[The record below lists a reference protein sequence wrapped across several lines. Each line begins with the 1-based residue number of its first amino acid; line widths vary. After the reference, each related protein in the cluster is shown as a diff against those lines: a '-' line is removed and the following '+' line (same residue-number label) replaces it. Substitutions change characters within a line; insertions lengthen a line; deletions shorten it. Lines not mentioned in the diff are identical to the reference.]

1 VAAGFVTR
9 TRELKQALLEL
20 QKDRTLE
27 AAKALLNMDGG
38 AQAGVDVLAEG
49 LEIVGRR
56 FQQGDWFLGELV
68 YAGEIAK
75 QAMELLSPHLRVEE
89 DQQQGRVV
97 VGTVTGDL
105 HDLGKNIF
113 ASYARSAGFDVV
125 DLGVDVSAEA
135 FAAAAREHEPV
146 ALGVSCLL
154 TSCAGGIPRVI
165 EELASRGLRDAVK
178 VVIGGA
184 ALTEE
189 FAEEIGADAF
199 APDAVTG
206 TDIIRGWSAE
216 R

>member
-1 VAAGFVTR
+1 MSNEALR
-9 TRELKQALLEL
+9 KLKEGLLEL
-20 QKDRTLE
+20 DKACTLE
-27 AAKALLNMDGG
+27 AAQALLDVEAG
-38 AQAGVDVLAEG
+38 ARAGVDALAEG

-75 QAMELLSPHLRVEE
+75 EAMGLLAPHLRADEGR
-89 DQQQGRVV
+89 QQGRVV
-97 VGTVTGDL
+97 MGTVTGDL

-113 ASYARSAGFDVV
+113 VSYARSAGFDIV
-125 DLGVDVSAEA
+125 DLGVDVSAED

-165 EELASRGLRDAVK
+165 EALGSQGLRDAVK

-189 FAEEIGADAF
+189 FARENGADAF

-206 TDIIRGWSAE
+206 TDIVRGWSSE
-216 R
+216 P

>member
-1 VAAGFVTR
+1 MPDEALR
-9 TRELKQALLEL
+9 KLKEGLLEL
-20 QKDRTLE
+20 DKACTLE
-27 AAKALLNMDGG
+27 AAKALLASEADAG
-38 AQAGVDVLAEG
+38 AQAGVDALAEG

-68 YAGEIAK
+68 YSGEIAK
-75 QAMELLSPHLRVEE
+75 EAMELLSPHLVADGGR
-89 DQQQGRVV
+89 QRGRVV

-113 ASYARSAGFDVV
+113 VSYARSAGFDII
-125 DLGVDVSAEA
+125 DLGVDISAEA
-135 FAAAAREHEPV
+135 FTAAAREHEPV

-165 EELASRGLRDAVK
+165 EELASQGLRDAVK

-189 FAEEIGADAF
+189 FAKEVGADAF

-206 TDIIRGWSAE
+206 TDIIRGWSSKP
-216 R
+216 

>member
-1 VAAGFVTR
+1 MPNEALR
-9 TRELKQALLEL
+9 KLKEGLLEL
-20 QKDRTLE
+20 DKACTLE
-27 AAKALLNMDGG
+27 AAKALLDMDGG
-38 AQAGVDVLAEG
+38 AQAGIDALAEG

-68 YAGEIAK
+68 YSGEIAK
-75 QAMELLSPHLRVEE
+75 EAMELLSPHLRA
-89 DQQQGRVV
+89 DGGRQRGRVV

-113 ASYARSAGFDVV
+113 VSYAHSAGFDVV
-125 DLGVDVSAEA
+125 DLGVDISAEA

-154 TSCAGGIPRVI
+154 TSCAGGIPRVL
-165 EELASRGLRDAVK
+165 EELASQGLREAVR

-184 ALTEE
+184 ALTQE
-189 FAEEIGADAF
+189 FAREIGADAF

-206 TDIIRGWSAE
+206 TDIIRGWSSE
-216 R
+216 P

>member
-1 VAAGFVTR
+1 MTDEALR
-9 TRELKQALLEL
+9 KLKEGLLEL
-20 QKDRTLE
+20 DKARTLE
-27 AAKALLNMDGG
+27 AAKALLDVDAG
-38 AQAGVDVLAEG
+38 AQAGVDALADG

-75 QAMELLSPHLRVEE
+75 EAIELLSPHLVADGSR
-89 DQQQGRVV
+89 QRGRVV

-113 ASYARSAGFDVV
+113 ASYARSAGFDVI
-125 DLGVDVSAEA
+125 DLGVDVCAEA

-146 ALGVSCLL
+146 ALGVSCLV
-154 TSCAGGIPRVI
+154 TPCAGGIPRVI
-165 EELASRGLRDAVK
+165 EELASQGLRDGVK

-189 FAEEIGADAF
+189 FAQEIGADAF

-206 TDIIRGWSAE
+206 TDIVRGWSGE

>member
-1 VAAGFVTR
+1 MTDEALR
-9 TRELKQALLEL
+9 KLKQGLLEL
-20 QKDRTLE
+20 DKACTLE
-27 AAKALLNMDGG
+27 AAKSLLDAD
-38 AQAGVDVLAEG
+38 AQSGVDALAEG

-68 YAGEIAK
+68 YSGEIAK
-75 QAMELLSPHLRVEE
+75 EAMELLSPHLVADGGR
-89 DQQQGRVV
+89 QRGRVV

-113 ASYARSAGFDVV
+113 VSYARSAGFDVV
-125 DLGVDVSAEA
+125 DLGVDISAEA
-135 FAAAAREHEPV
+135 FATAAREHEPV

-165 EELASRGLRDAVK
+165 KELESQGLREAVR

-189 FAEEIGADAF
+189 FAKEVGADAF

-206 TDIIRGWSAE
+206 TDIIRGWSSE
-216 R
+216 P

>member
-1 VAAGFVTR
+1 MSNEALRDLKAG
-9 TRELKQALLEL
+9 LLEL
-20 QKDRTLE
+20 DKSRTLE
-27 AAKALLNMDGG
+27 AAQALLASEGGAG
-38 AQAGVDVLAEG
+38 AQAGVDALAEG

-68 YAGEIAK
+68 YSGEIAK
-75 QAMELLSPHLRVEE
+75 EAMELLSPHLRAGGSR
-89 DQQQGRVV
+89 QRGRVV
-97 VGTVTGDL
+97 AGTVTGDL

-135 FAAAAREHEPV
+135 FAAAVREHEPV

-154 TSCAGGIPRVI
+154 TSCAGGISRVI
-165 EELASRGLRDAVK
+165 EELANQGLRDALK

-189 FAEEIGADAF
+189 FAREIGADAF

-206 TDIIRGWSAE
+206 TDIIRGWSGE

>member
-1 VAAGFVTR
+1 MSNATLR
-9 TRELKQALLEL
+9 TLREGLLELDKARTLEAVQALLEAEG
-20 QKDRTLE
+20 DV
-27 AAKALLNMDGG
+27 
-38 AQAGVDVLAEG
+38 QAGVDALAEG
-49 LEIVGRR
+49 LEVVGRR

-75 QAMELLSPHLRVEE
+75 QAMDLLSPHLRA
-89 DQQQGRVV
+89 DGTRQKGRVV
-97 VGTVTGDL
+97 VGTVAGDL

-135 FAAAAREHEPV
+135 FAAAVRHHEPV
-146 ALGVSCLL
+146 ALGVSCLV
-154 TSCAGGIPRVI
+154 TPCAAGIPRVI
-165 EELASRGLRDAVK
+165 EELASQGLRDAVK

-189 FAEEIGADAF
+189 FAREIGADAF

-206 TDIIRGWSAE
+206 TDLVRGWSGE

>member
-1 VAAGFVTR
+1 MPDETLR
-9 TRELKQALLEL
+9 KLKDGLLGL
-20 QKDRTLE
+20 DKACTLE
-27 AAKALLNMDGG
+27 AAKALLDTGG
-38 AQAGVDVLAEG
+38 DAQAGVDALAEG
-49 LEIVGRR
+49 LENVGRR

-75 QAMELLSPHLRVEE
+75 EAMELLSPYLRA
-89 DQQQGRVV
+89 DGSRKQGCVV
-97 VGTVTGDL
+97 VGTVSGDL

-135 FAAAAREHEPV
+135 FAAAARQHEPV

-154 TSCAGGIPRVI
+154 TSCAGGIPQAL
-165 EELASRGLRDAVK
+165 EALATQGLRDAVK

-184 ALTEE
+184 ALTGEYAKE
-189 FAEEIGADAF
+189 VGADAF

-206 TDIIRGWSAE
+206 TDIVRGWSSE

>member
-1 VAAGFVTR
+1 MSNEALR
-9 TRELKQALLEL
+9 KLKEGLLEL
-20 QKDRTLE
+20 DKACTLE
-27 AAKALLNMDGG
+27 AAKALLDVDAD
-38 AQAGVDVLAEG
+38 AQSGVDALAEG

-68 YAGEIAK
+68 YSGEIAK
-75 QAMELLSPHLRVEE
+75 EAMDLLSPHLRA
-89 DQQQGRVV
+89 DGIRQRGRVV

-105 HDLGKNIF
+105 HELGKNIF
-113 ASYARSAGFDVV
+113 VSYARSAGFDVV
-125 DLGVDVSAEA
+125 DLGVDISAEV
-135 FAAAAREHEPV
+135 FAAAARQHEPV

-165 EELASRGLRDAVK
+165 KELSIQGLRDAVK

-189 FAEEIGADAF
+189 FAKEIGADAF

-206 TDIIRGWSAE
+206 TDIIRGWSSE
-216 R
+216 S

>member
-1 VAAGFVTR
+1 MSNETLQ
-9 TRELKQALLEL
+9 ELKEGLLEL
-20 QKDRTLE
+20 DKARTLE
-27 AAKALLNMDGG
+27 AVGALLAGEAGAG
-38 AQAGVDVLAEG
+38 AQAGVDALAEG

-75 QAMELLSPHLRVEE
+75 QAMELLSPHLVADGSR
-89 DQQQGRVV
+89 QQGRVV

-113 ASYARSAGFDVV
+113 VSYARSAGFDVI
-125 DLGVDVSAEA
+125 DLGVDVSAES
-135 FAAAAREHEPV
+135 FADATREHEPV
-146 ALGVSCLL
+146 ALGVSCLV
-154 TSCAGGIPRVI
+154 TPCAGAIPRLI
-165 EELASRGLRDAVK
+165 EELANQGLRDAVK

-184 ALTEE
+184 ALTQE

-206 TDIIRGWSAE
+206 TDIIRGWSSE

>member
-1 VAAGFVTR
+1 MSKEALR
-9 TRELKQALLEL
+9 KLKDGLLEL
-20 QKDRTLE
+20 DKARALE
-27 AAKALLNMDGG
+27 AAKALLDDDGD
-38 AQAGVDVLAEG
+38 AQAGVDALAEG

-75 QAMELLSPHLRVEE
+75 EAMELLSPHLVADGTR
-89 DQQQGRVV
+89 QQGRVV

-113 ASYARSAGFDVV
+113 VSYARSAGFEVV

-146 ALGVSCLL
+146 ALGVSCLV
-154 TSCAGGIPRVI
+154 TPCAGGIPGVI
-165 EELASRGLRDAVK
+165 DALASQGLRDAVK

-184 ALTEE
+184 ALTQE
-189 FAEEIGADAF
+189 FADEIGADAF

-206 TDIIRGWSAE
+206 TDIVRGWSGE

>member
-1 VAAGFVTR
+1 MPNEALPK
-9 TRELKQALLEL
+9 LKQGLLEL
-20 QKDRTLE
+20 DKARTLE
-27 AAKALLNMDGG
+27 AAKTLLDNRGG
-38 AQAGVDVLAEG
+38 AQAGVDALAEG

-75 QAMELLSPHLRVEE
+75 EAMELLSPHLVADGSRR
-89 DQQQGRVV
+89 QGRVV
-97 VGTVTGDL
+97 VGTVMGDL

-113 ASYARSAGFDVV
+113 ASYARSAGFDIV

-165 EELASRGLRDAVK
+165 EELASQGLRDAVK

-189 FAEEIGADAF
+189 FAREVGADAF

-206 TDIIRGWSAE
+206 TDIIRGWSSE
-216 R
+216 P

>member
-1 VAAGFVTR
+1 VTR

-75 QAMELLSPHLRVEE
+75 QAMELLSPHLRAEGRR
-89 DQQQGRVV
+89 QRGRVV

>member
-1 VAAGFVTR
+1 
-9 TRELKQALLEL
+9 
-20 QKDRTLE
+20 
-27 AAKALLNMDGG
+27 
-38 AQAGVDVLAEG
+38 
-49 LEIVGRR
+49 VGRR

-68 YAGEIAK
+68 YSGEIAK
-75 QAMELLSPHLRVEE
+75 EAMELLSPHLVADGGR
-89 DQQQGRVV
+89 QRGRVV

-113 ASYARSAGFDVV
+113 VSYARSAGFDVV
-125 DLGVDVSAEA
+125 DLGVDISAEA
-135 FAAAAREHEPV
+135 FTTAAREHEPV

-165 EELASRGLRDAVK
+165 KELESQGLREAVR

-189 FAEEIGADAF
+189 FAKEVGADAF

-206 TDIIRGWSAE
+206 TDIIRGWSSE
-216 R
+216 P

>member
-1 VAAGFVTR
+1 MSNEALR
-9 TRELKQALLEL
+9 KLKNGLLEL
-20 QKDRTLE
+20 DKACTLE
-27 AAKALLNMDGG
+27 AAQALLDVDGG
-38 AQAGVDVLAEG
+38 AQSGVDALAEG
-49 LEIVGRR
+49 LEMVGRR

-68 YAGEIAK
+68 YSGEIAK
-75 QAMELLSPHLRVEE
+75 EAMELLAPHLPADGNLQR
-89 DQQQGRVV
+89 GRVV

-113 ASYARSAGFDVV
+113 MSYARSAGFDIV
-125 DLGVDVSAEA
+125 DLGVDVGAEE

-165 EELASRGLRDAVK
+165 EELASQGLREGVR

-189 FAEEIGADAF
+189 FAKEIGADAF

-206 TDIIRGWSAE
+206 TDIIRGWSSE
-216 R
+216 P

>member
-1 VAAGFVTR
+1 
-9 TRELKQALLEL
+9 
-20 QKDRTLE
+20 
-27 AAKALLNMDGG
+27 
-38 AQAGVDVLAEG
+38 
-49 LEIVGRR
+49 
-56 FQQGDWFLGELV
+56 
-68 YAGEIAK
+68 
-75 QAMELLSPHLRVEE
+75 
-89 DQQQGRVV
+89 

-113 ASYARSAGFDVV
+113 VSYARSAGFDIV

-165 EELASRGLRDAVK
+165 EELAGQGLHDAVK

-189 FAEEIGADAF
+189 FAKEIGADAF

-206 TDIIRGWSAE
+206 TDIIRGWSNE